1 MRVGNVCTIK
11 SKHGKPVPPRELDRY
26 RRAWEGMDGIVAELH
41 GSVRNSDGTS
51 PPSRPDLANFDYIRL
66 VAASAVIFSHSFLLA
81 DGHERNEPFVRMLGE
96 KNILGL
102 YGVFTFFIISGFLIT
117 QSACTSRSVGAFAWS
132 RILRI
137 YPALIC
143 CAAFCGVVLGSIFT
157 VVPLMD
163 YWMRLL
169 PLDYTAS
176 TSLLPGSKGWS
187 IPTVIFY
194 PGGGLLAEGMNGSLW
209 TIPQELT
216 CYVIVGL
223 LFLVRRLRWHVAAA
237 ICALFLPLM
246 LLPFP
251 IVPKMLSDFLFVAP
265 SFAYGALI
273 YLLWRRRTLP
283 LWPLFI
289 CAGIAVGALWAGKVL
304 QFFPLFAAYPLIRL
318 ATAQHFRLPSLR
330 KFGDVSY
337 GMYLYGWPIE
347 QIARALL
354 GEATSWWAIFA
365 IALPVSAA
373 LGFVSW
379 HLLEKRALQFKKWR
393 PVVMVASNHRGWRHS
408 TANRAG

>member
-1 MRVGNVCTIK
+1 M
-11 SKHGKPVPPRELDRY
+11 
-26 RRAWEGMDGIVAELH
+26 
-41 GSVRNSDGTS
+41 
-51 PPSRPDLANFDYIRL
+51 
-66 VAASAVIFSHSFLLA
+66 
-81 DGHERNEPFVRMLGE
+81 
-96 KNILGL
+96 
-102 YGVFTFFIISGFLIT
+102 
-117 QSACTSRSVGAFAWS
+117 Q
-132 RILRI
+132 
-137 YPALIC
+137 
-143 CAAFCGVVLGSIFT
+143 
-157 VVPLMD
+157 
-163 YWMRLL
+163 LL

-176 TSLLPGSKGWS
+176 TSLLPGSRGWS

-194 PGGGLLAEGMNGSLW
+194 PGGGSLAEGINGSLW

-223 LFLVRRLRWHVAAA
+223 LFLVRGLRWHVAAA
-237 ICALFLPLM
+237 ICALCLPLM

-265 SFAYGALI
+265 SFAFGALI
-273 YLLWRRRTLP
+273 YLLWGRRTLP

-289 CAGIAVGALWAGKVL
+289 CAGIAVGAVWAGKVL

-347 QIARALL
+347 QVARALL

-379 HLLEKRALQFKKWR
+379 HLVEKRALQFKKWR
-393 PVVMVASNHRGWRHS
+393 PVVMAASNHRGWRHS

>member
-1 MRVGNVCTIK
+1 
-11 SKHGKPVPPRELDRY
+11 
-26 RRAWEGMDGIVAELH
+26 MD
-41 GSVRNSDGTS
+41 N
-51 PPSRPDLANFDYIRL
+51 
-66 VAASAVIFSHSFLLA
+66 
-81 DGHERNEPFVRMLGE
+81 
-96 KNILGL
+96 
-102 YGVFTFFIISGFLIT
+102 
-117 QSACTSRSVGAFAWS
+117 
-132 RILRI
+132 
-137 YPALIC
+137 
-143 CAAFCGVVLGSIFT
+143 
-157 VVPLMD
+157 
-163 YWMRLL
+163 WMRLL

-223 LFLVRRLRWHVAAA
+223 LFLVRGLRWHVAAA
-237 ICALFLPLM
+237 TCALFLPLM

-289 CAGIAVGALWAGKVL
+289 CAGIAVGAVWAGKVL
-304 QFFPLFAAYPLIRL
+304 QFFPAFRCLSADPPRDRPA
-318 ATAQHFRLPSLR
+318 FRLPSLR

-347 QIARALL
+347 QIAQALL
-354 GEATSWWAIFA
+354 GEAYSI
-365 IALPVSAA
+365 LSMAA
-373 LGFVSW
+373 LTCVPNQHGCKSTWLYDLLACAFLYQVEQCTVFQCFDI
-379 HLLEKRALQFKKWR
+379 HL
-393 PVVMVASNHRGWRHS
+393 
-408 TANRAG
+408 